1 MMVLLKMMIIWSIA
15 QELASKS
22 DPTLG
27 PETASAIGQGTKV
40 VSSALNVV
48 DGPSLLMMIV
58 VAMMILFFFTT
69 TRLYFSREK

>member
-1 MMVLLKMMIIWSIA
+1 MVLLKMMIIWSIA
-15 QELASKS
+15 QELANPS

-27 PETASAIGQGTKV
+27 PETASVIGQGTKV

-48 DGPSLLMMIV
+48 DGPSLLMMVV

-69 TRLYFSREK
+69 IRLFFSREK